1 MTTKK
6 SGFRQR
12 LRQWKV
18 PALLVNKYVFT
29 LFVFGV
35 WMTFFDQN
43 NFMRQYRRIAELN
56 AVKSKTA
63 YYESETAKAKKQLQA
78 LQNDQKA
85 LERFAR
91 EKYYM
96 KKPNE
101 DVFVIIDK

>member
-1 MTTKK
+1 MSKK
-6 SGFRQR
+6 PSFRQR
-12 LRQWKV
+12 LQQWKV
-18 PALLVNKYVFT
+18 PAVLVNKYVFT

-43 NFMRQYRRIAELN
+43 NFMRQYRRISELN

-63 YYESETAKAKKQLQA
+63 FYQKETEKAKKQLEA